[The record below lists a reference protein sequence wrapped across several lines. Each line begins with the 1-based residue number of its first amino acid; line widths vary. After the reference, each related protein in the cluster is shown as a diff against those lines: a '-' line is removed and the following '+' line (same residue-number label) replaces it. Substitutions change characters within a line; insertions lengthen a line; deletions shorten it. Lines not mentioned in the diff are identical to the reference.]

1 MEGFFGEKY
10 HVSTEAG
17 DLNTPFVGK
26 RLDMKKVE
34 RLTAIINVT
43 GGIAAT
49 VTLALRQHKLASGG
63 DSKAL
68 PYKGKYFY
76 KLAADAAYTQV
87 EVEGD
92 GVASI
97 DLSAIFASASGTII
111 LETMQEFL
119 DVDNNFRFVSLE
131 PVDAT
136 VASAVAITYVGDAK
150 FKPGYASAM

>member
-49 VTLALRQHKLASGG
+49 VTLALRQHKLASGR
-63 DSKAL
+63 KILKPL

-76 KLAADAAYTQV
+76 N
-87 EVEGD
+87 
-92 GVASI
+92 ASC
-97 DLSAIFASASGTII
+97 
-111 LETMQEFL
+111 
-119 DVDNNFRFVSLE
+119 
-131 PVDAT
+131 
-136 VASAVAITYVGDAK
+136 
-150 FKPGYASAM
+150 